1 MSFSRL
7 VYVSTAHPD
16 LMLTDLDAIL
26 DTART
31 RNAAEGI
38 TGLLVFNGFNFM
50 QLLEGPA
57 DSVERVFASICKDRR
72 HTGVVRVL
80 SADAD
85 ARVFGDWAMAYAR
98 TGAGHGA
105 GAFALTTD
113 ALKAYLPEE
122 LPTDLHMLLV
132 SFNTMSA
139 FDVRPPAGDDIQPAQ

>member
-1 MSFSRL
+1 MNISRL
-7 VYVSTAHPD
+7 VYISTAHPD
-16 LMLTDLDAIL
+16 LMLADLDSIL
-26 DTART
+26 ETART
-31 RNAAEGI
+31 RNAAENI

-57 DSVERVFASICKDRR
+57 ESVERIFASICNDGR
-72 HTGVVRVL
+72 HTGVVRVM
-80 SADAD
+80 SGETD

-98 TGAGHGA
+98 TGSGSGA

-139 FDVRPPAGDDIQPAQ
+139 FDVCPPAGEDIQPAQ